1 MKNSK
6 VQIYKGN
13 FLPIPFDAQIRE
25 DPTLRER
32 LKAHL
37 SEKYNELRPEIHVSD
52 LVFCLRKSA
61 FQKLNPKPVDDQSL
75 SFFTAGRG
83 HHDILEGLHGAEKE
97 KEIRYEGVVGHID
110 IFENEPIEIKTTRSF
125 QREVK
130 RHWILQL
137 GYYCAML
144 NKNEGKLIILYL
156 FPKKQP
162 EKEKDG
168 FLIETYSIHFN
179 DLEIIRK
186 DLLQRRDQLIKAL
199 EKKDPM
205 SAPKTEEEWL
215 CRACP
220 YREEC
225 GGEK

>member
-1 MKNSK
+1 MSIEKE
-6 VQIYKGN
+6 IYKGN
-13 FLPIPFDAQIRE
+13 FLPIPFNAEIEE

-32 LKAHL
+32 LRAHL

-61 FQKLNPKPVDDQSL
+61 FQKLMPKPVDDQSL

-83 HHDILEGLHGAEKE
+83 HHDILEDLHGAEKE

-162 EKEKDG
+162 EKENKDN
-168 FLIETYSIHFN
+168 FLIETYSVYFD
-179 DLEIIRK
+179 DLEVIRK
-186 DLLQRRDQLIKAL
+186 DLLERRDQLLKAL
-199 EKKDPM
+199 EARDPLL
-205 SAPKTEEEWL
+205 APKTEEEWL

-220 YREEC
+220 YHAEC
-225 GGEK
+225 GGGE